1 MNPKKIVT
9 IVVSVIIGFISL
21 TFISCAN
28 TKVTPG
34 YVGIKVSTTGSQKDA
49 KDYPIQRGRV
59 WYNPFT
65 TDVYKFPTF
74 TQNRTWTKS
83 PHEGKGIDESITF
96 NSIEGAPLNVDVALA
111 YSFVAEKVPHI
122 FVEFRQDA
130 ESITEGYMRNKVR
143 AAFGAVA
150 STEKISDI
158 YGAGKQNFLAR
169 VKDRLNTDLGPKGF
183 QFDMVDFIGQPRL
196 PENVLAAIN
205 QSLEATQNA
214 QTAENQ
220 LRITQAEAAKAI
232 AAAEGS
238 AKAQVIE
245 AEGDARANA
254 VRQASLTGGI
264 LRSRAI
270 EKWDGHFP
278 QVMGQSNNM
287 LQLVLGGAQ
296 DKQ

>member
-1 MNPKKIVT
+1 MNPQKAIKIG
-9 IVVSVIIGFISL
+9 VSVLVGIFALIFISA
-21 TFISCAN
+21 AN

-74 TQNRTWTKS
+74 TQNRTWTRSKD
-83 PHEGKGIDESITF
+83 EGKALDESITF
-96 NSIEGAPLNVDVALA
+96 NSIEGAPLNVDIALA
-111 YSFVAEKVPHI
+111 YSFQADKVPLI

-130 ESITEGYMRNKVR
+130 EAITEGYMRNKVR
-143 AAFGAVA
+143 AAFSAIG

-158 YGAGKQNFLAR
+158 YGAGKQDFVTR
-169 VKDRLNTDLGPKGF
+169 VKDRLNADLGPKGF

-220 LRITQAEAAKAI
+220 LRITQAEANKAV
-232 AAAEGS
+232 AAAEGK
-238 AKAQVIE
+238 AKSQVIE
-245 AEGDARANA
+245 
-254 VRQASLTGGI
+254 
-264 LRSRAI
+264 
-270 EKWDGHFP
+270 
-278 QVMGQSNNM
+278 
-287 LQLVLGGAQ
+287 
-296 DKQ
+296 

>member
-9 IVVSVIIGFISL
+9 AIASVLVGFITL
-21 TFISCAN
+21 TFLSCAN

-59 WYNPFT
+59 WFNPLT

-83 PHEGKGIDESITF
+83 KDEGKSLDESITF
-96 NSIEGAPLNVDVALA
+96 NSIEGAPLNVDIALA
-111 YSFVAEKVPHI
+111 YSFQAEKVPLI

-130 ESITEGYMRNKVR
+130 EAITEGYMRNKVR
-143 AAFGAVA
+143 AAFGAIG

-158 YGAGKQNFLAR
+158 YGAGKQAFLAK
-169 VKDRLNTDLGPKGF
+169 VKDRLNADLGPKGF
-183 QFDMVDFIGQPRL
+183 TFDMVDFIGQPRL
-196 PENVLAAIN
+196 PENVLTAIN
-205 QSLEATQNA
+205 LSLEATQNA

-220 LRITQAEAAKAI
+220 LRITQAEAAKTI
-232 AAAEGS
+232 AAAEGTAKS
-238 AKAQVIE
+238 QVITAEGEAKANQI
-245 AEGDARANA
+245 
-254 VRQASLTGGI
+254 RQASLTTGI
-264 LRSRAI
+264 LRSQAL

-278 QVMGQSNNM
+278 QVMGASNNL
-287 LQLVLGGAQ
+287 LQLVLGGQ
-296 DKQ
+296 DK

>member
-1 MNPKKIVT
+1 MNPQKAIKLG
-9 IVVSVIIGFISL
+9 VSVFVSIIALIFISA
-21 TFISCAN
+21 SN

-59 WYNPFT
+59 WYNPLT

-83 PHEGKGIDESITF
+83 HDEGKALDESVTF
-96 NSIEGAPLNVDVALA
+96 NSIEGASVNADVALA
-111 YSFVAEKVPHI
+111 YSFQAEKVPLI

-143 AAFGAVA
+143 AAFGAIG
-150 STEKISDI
+150 SKEKISDI
-158 YGAGKQNFLAR
+158 YGAGKQEFVTR
-169 VKDRLNTDLGPKGF
+169 VKDYLNADLGPKGF
-183 QFDMVDFIGQPRL
+183 TFDMVDFVGRPRL
-196 PENVLAAIN
+196 PENVLEAIN

-232 AAAEGS
+232 AKAEGE
-238 AKAQVIE
+238 AKSQVIS
-245 AEGDARANA
+245 AEGDARANQI
-254 VRQASLTGGI
+254 RQASLSQGI
-264 LRSRAI
+264 LRSQALD
-270 EKWDGHFP
+270 KWDGHFP
-278 QVMGQSNNM
+278 QVMGSSNNL
-287 LQLVLGGAQ
+287 LQLVLGGSGTE
-296 DKQ
+296 K